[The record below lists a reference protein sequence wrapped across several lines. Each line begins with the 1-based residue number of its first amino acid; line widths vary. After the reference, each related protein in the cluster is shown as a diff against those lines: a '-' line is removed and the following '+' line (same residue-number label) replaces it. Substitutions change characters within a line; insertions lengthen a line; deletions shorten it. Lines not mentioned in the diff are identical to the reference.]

1 MLAKN
6 SFQALLPAPQTKIAN
21 AEAPKPVRQPTGG
34 FTAETP
40 TSMRRINGGRS
51 SKTIKR
57 LALALPAISV
67 SETDARNGKIILITN

>member
-1 MLAKN
+1 M
-6 SFQALLPAPQTKIAN
+6 
-21 AEAPKPVRQPTGG
+21 GG

-57 LALALPAISV
+57 LALTLLAISV
-67 SETDARNGKIILITN
+67 SETDARNGKMILITN